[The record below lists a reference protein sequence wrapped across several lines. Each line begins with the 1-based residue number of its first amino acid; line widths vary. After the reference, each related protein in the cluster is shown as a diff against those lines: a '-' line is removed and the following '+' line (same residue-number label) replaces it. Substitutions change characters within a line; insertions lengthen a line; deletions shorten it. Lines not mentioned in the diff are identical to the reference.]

1 MNKDY
6 EILNIDTNSNEE
18 EIKRAFRKL
27 SMKYHPE
34 NSNENLI
41 KFNQINEAYKS
52 IINKLN
58 TPRQNNDN
66 QTKILNNILSN
77 FPTLNY
83 PIYVPDIYINLT
95 ISLETS
101 YLGSNMPIEI
111 NRTINNNS
119 SNLQET
125 ETVYVEIPK
134 GVDNNEIIILER
146 KGDIVNGLKGDL
158 KIQIEIKNETLFKR
172 RGLDLFYFHKISLKE
187 SLCGFQFK
195 LLLLSGKFINIKNKE
210 GNIISPNS
218 FKTIFNMGMTRNNQ
232 NGSLIIEFEVEFPNS
247 LTSEKIEKIKNIL

>member
-66 QTKILNNILSN
+66 LTKILNNILSN

-119 SNLQET
+119 SNLQ
-125 ETVYVEIPK
+125 
-134 GVDNNEIIILER
+134 
-146 KGDIVNGLKGDL
+146 
-158 KIQIEIKNETLFKR
+158 
-172 RGLDLFYFHKISLKE
+172 
-187 SLCGFQFK
+187 
-195 LLLLSGKFINIKNKE
+195 NKY
-210 GNIISPNS
+210 
-218 FKTIFNMGMTRNNQ
+218 
-232 NGSLIIEFEVEFPNS
+232 L
-247 LTSEKIEKIKNIL
+247 

>member
-6 EILNIDTNSNEE
+6 EILNIGTNSNEE

-27 SMKYHPE
+27 SMKYHPK

-41 KFNQINEAYKS
+41 KFNQINDAYKS

-58 TPRQNNDN
+58 TPEQNNDN

-83 PIYVPDIYINLT
+83 PVYVPDIYINLT

-111 NRTINNNS
+111 NRKINNNS
-119 SNLQET
+119 SNIQET

-146 KGDIVNGLKGDL
+146 KGDIINGLKGDV

-195 LLLLSGKFINIKNKE
+195 LLLLSGKFININNKE

-232 NGSLIIEFEVEFPNS
+232 NGSLIIEFEVEFPNF

>member
-95 ISLETS
+95 ISLE
-101 YLGSNMPIEI
+101 N
-111 NRTINNNS
+111 
-119 SNLQET
+119 
-125 ETVYVEIPK
+125 
-134 GVDNNEIIILER
+134 
-146 KGDIVNGLKGDL
+146 
-158 KIQIEIKNETLFKR
+158 
-172 RGLDLFYFHKISLKE
+172 
-187 SLCGFQFK
+187 
-195 LLLLSGKFINIKNKE
+195 
-210 GNIISPNS
+210 
-218 FKTIFNMGMTRNNQ
+218 
-232 NGSLIIEFEVEFPNS
+232 
-247 LTSEKIEKIKNIL
+247 